1 MPRRR
6 PRPWQ
11 VENRP
16 RPGPRTTSRV
26 RLVDVHGYDVLG
38 AVDLVRL
45 AVQEAYANGY
55 EAVEVLHGARDV
67 TSHVGAGEGR
77 GAIKWELR
85 GMLDRG
91 EFSALVASSEAIEGS
106 LRLRLRANPKPGPE
120 RWTAPPPPSR
130 R

>member
-1 MPRRR
+1 M
-6 PRPWQ
+6 
-11 VENRP
+11 
-16 RPGPRTTSRV
+16 
-26 RLVDVHGYDVLG
+26 LG

-91 EFSALVASSEAIEGS
+91 EFSAVVASSEAIEGS
-106 LRLRLRANPKPGPE
+106 LRLRLLANPKPQPE
-120 RWTAPPPPSR
+120 RWTLPTPPSR